1 MYAPAFHDGHVSSV
15 VVVVV
20 VAVGRMVVVVVVV
33 VMDSKEMED
42 VNGFR
47 LVWFWMDWLLLLLLL
62 QYDLMFSWS
71 PGWWQKQLWR

>member
-15 VVVVV
+15 VVV
-20 VAVGRMVVVVVVV
+20 VGRMVVVVVVV

-47 LVWFWMDWLLLLLLL
+47 LVWFWMDWLLLLL

>member
-1 MYAPAFHDGHVSSV
+1 MYAPAWTFHDGHVSSV

-20 VAVGRMVVVVVVV
+20 VAVGRMVVVVV

-47 LVWFWMDWLLLLLLL
+47 LVWFWMDWLLLLLLPC
-62 QYDLMFSWS
+62 DLMFSWS
-71 PGWWQKQLWR
+71 PGWWQK

>member
-15 VVVVV
+15 ILD
-20 VAVGRMVVVVVVV
+20 VAVGRIVLVVVV

-47 LVWFWMDWLLLLLLL
+47 LVWFWMDWLLLLL

>member
-15 VVVVV
+15 VV
-20 VAVGRMVVVVVVV
+20 AVGRMVVVVVV

-47 LVWFWMDWLLLLLLL
+47 LVWFWMDWLLMLLLL

>member
-15 VVVVV
+15 VVV
-20 VAVGRMVVVVVVV
+20 VGRMVVVVVVV

-47 LVWFWMDWLLLLLLL
+47 LVWFWMDWLLLLLL

>member
-15 VVVVV
+15 VV
-20 VAVGRMVVVVVVV
+20 AVGRMVVVVVV

-47 LVWFWMDWLLLLLLL
+47 LVWFWMDWLLLLLL

>member
-15 VVVVV
+15 VVV
-20 VAVGRMVVVVVVV
+20 VGRMVVVVVVV

>member
-15 VVVVV
+15 VVV
-20 VAVGRMVVVVVVV
+20 VGRMVVVVVVV

-47 LVWFWMDWLLLLLLL
+47 LVWFWMDWLLLLLL

-71 PGWWQKQLWR
+71 PGWWQKQLCR